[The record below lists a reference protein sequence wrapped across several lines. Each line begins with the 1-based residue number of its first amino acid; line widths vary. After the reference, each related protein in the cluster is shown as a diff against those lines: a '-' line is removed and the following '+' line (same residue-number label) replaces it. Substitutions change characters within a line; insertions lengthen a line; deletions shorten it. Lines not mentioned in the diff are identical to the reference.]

1 MVFEVFEDREPT
13 VQEVIFAL
21 RCGGCGKDCDE
32 CYYGTDRACR
42 ACQDAA
48 KRDAA
53 DMLLKVKVAV

>member
-1 MVFEVFEDREPT
+1 MGFEDREPT
-13 VQEVIFAL
+13 VQEVIYAL

-53 DMLLKVKVAV
+53 DILLKVAV